1 MATDRGQSLSAMAAE
16 ITPEDAFDGG
26 AHTIL
31 WHDDRHKW
39 GLGGYTD
46 ILPIEWF
53 KDEGSRS
60 GVRHDVA
67 GPRSRHYGKAKCN
80 VNVRNKV
87 VILDYRPFKKENDA
101 QGMLLGVLRLDF
113 ASPSRETIRK
123 VQWKDKENFSDCSAT
138 VGFRLPTAAS
148 LIDKSE
154 SDFAAAR
161 QRSSDDRKRR
171 LEQAPKTPQRILVV
185 TEQYIRNYDVIVTV
199 LERAKG
205 NCEDCG
211 SPAPFR
217 KSKDGEP
224 YLEVHHR
231 IFLSEDGEDTVENA
245 LALCPNCHRKAH
257 FGQR

>member
-1 MATDRGQSLSAMAAE
+1 MEAE
-16 ITPEDAFDGG
+16 ITPDDAFDGG
-26 AHTIL
+26 AYTIL
-31 WHDDRHKW
+31 WNE
-39 GLGGYTD
+39 GEPAGFTD

-53 KDEGSRS
+53 KDEESRS
-60 GVRHDVA
+60 EVRHPVD
-67 GPRSRHYGKAKCN
+67 GPRSTGTAMCN
-80 VNVRNKV
+80 VNVRNNV
-87 VILDYRPFKKENDA
+87 AILDYKAFEEENEA
-101 QGMLLGVLRLDF
+101 QGMLLGVLRLYF

-231 IFLSEDGEDTVENA
+231 IFLANGGKDTVENA
-245 LALCPNCHRKAH
+245 VALCPNCHREAH